1 MAHVS
6 SDMICTTLCVNQ
18 YQNIE
23 IHSMK
28 RISTVQRF
36 LLPIAILIVLA
47 AILQAYFEYQG
58 KLATV
63 EQDAQTQTR
72 ASIQLLQTTENLV
85 HSQVL
90 ASMRLLRQNAL
101 NLGLPT
107 ISGSTVLGGKRIP
120 NLVFGNHPQTG
131 NFSVVDEVTRIN
143 GGTATLFVRSGDDF
157 IRISTNV
164 HQLDGSRAIGTILDP
179 KGRAIEALREGKP
192 FYGVVDILGNP
203 YITGYEPMFDAEGK
217 LIGIWY
223 VGFQAD
229 MDALRTTMET
239 TRFLETGFA
248 AILDS
253 HQHIRFLS
261 AHIKSAAAE
270 RLLAERPA
278 SWQLISQDV
287 PSWRFK
293 VIYAYPKK
301 EAAVQGLIKAVYVLL
316 SGLVGL
322 GVLALIVQ
330 SQLTRLVIKPIG
342 GDPELAVGLV
352 RKIAS
357 GNLQDDGL
365 TGQQNTLIAHMIT
378 MRNNLRRMMDTLR
391 SNSENLS
398 LAASVFQHAGDG
410 IFIADARLC
419 IVQVNPS
426 FEKITGFSAEEAKGK
441 NPQELSFAIQDPQS
455 LLEMIY
461 CVKKN
466 GQWRGELQ
474 NINKRGETYLIS
486 MDISSVTNQ
495 DGLISHYVGTFSDIT
510 LMKRQQESLQHMAY
524 HDTLT
529 QLPNRAL
536 FADRLRQALAR
547 TSRTEE
553 TIAVCY
559 MDLDGFK
566 PINDTLGHEAG
577 DELLI
582 KLSARVKESLRSG
595 DTIARM
601 GGDEFALLL
610 CNLRSGDEARDT
622 LDRILQN
629 IKQPFQVKNTEVRI
643 SASAG
648 MFLNPSPEHDLD
660 FILSRAD
667 HCMYL
672 AKTNT
677 ALDFYVYDSTMEPL
691 RPV

>member
-1 MAHVS
+1 MAYVS
-6 SDMICTTLCVNQ
+6 SDMICTTLCVNP
-18 YQNIE
+18 YQNTE

-36 LLPIAILIVLA
+36 LLPIAILIILA
-47 AILQAYFEYQG
+47 AVLQAYFEYRG

-63 EQDAQTQTR
+63 EQDAQSQTR

-90 ASMRLLRQNAL
+90 ASMRLLRQSAL
-101 NLGLPT
+101 TLGLPA
-107 ISGSTVLGGKRIP
+107 INGSTVLNGKRIP

-143 GGTATLFVRSGDDF
+143 GGTATLFVREGDDF

-164 HQLDGSRAIGTILDP
+164 HQLDGSRAIGTLLDP
-179 KGRAIEALREGKP
+179 KGRAIQALREGRP

-217 LIGIWY
+217 LIGVWY
-223 VGFQAD
+223 VGFLAD
-229 MDALRTTMET
+229 MDALRTTMEN

-248 AILDS
+248 AMLDS
-253 HQHIRFLS
+253 HDHIRFLS
-261 AHIKSAAAE
+261 AHIKTAAAE
-270 RLLAERPA
+270 RLIAERPA

-287 PSWRFK
+287 PSWGFK

-301 EAAVQGLIKAVYVLL
+301 EAAVQGLIKALYVLL
-316 SGLVGL
+316 TGLIGL

-342 GDPELAVGLV
+342 GDPELAVNLV

-357 GNLQDDGL
+357 GDLQDDGL

-391 SNSENLS
+391 SNSENLT
-398 LAASVFQHAGDG
+398 LAASVFEHAGDG

-441 NPQELSFAIQDPQS
+441 NPQELSFAIHDPKS

-486 MDISSVTNQ
+486 LDVSSVTNQ

-547 TSRTEE
+547 VSRTEE

-582 KLSARVKESLRSG
+582 KLSERIKESLRAG

-629 IKQPFQVKNTEVRI
+629 IKQPFEVKHTEVRI

-672 AKTNT
+672 AKTNK
-677 ALDFYVYDSTMEPL
+677 AVNFYVYDSTMEPL
-691 RPV
+691 KSI

>member
-1 MAHVS
+1 MADVS

-36 LLPIAILIVLA
+36 LLPIAILIILA
-47 AILQAYFEYQG
+47 AILQAYFEYRG

-63 EQDAQTQTR
+63 EQDAQSQTR

-101 NLGLPT
+101 NLGLPA
-107 ISGSTVLGGKRIP
+107 INSSTVLNGKRIP

-143 GGTATLFVRSGDDF
+143 GGTATLFVRAGDDF

-164 HQLDGSRAIGTILDP
+164 HQLDGSRAIGTLLDP

-229 MDALRTTMET
+229 MDALRTTMEN

-248 AILDS
+248 AMLDS
-253 HQHIRFLS
+253 HEHIRFLS
-261 AHIKSAAAE
+261 SHIKTAAAE

-278 SWQLISQDV
+278 TWRLISQDV

-293 VIYAYPKK
+293 VVYAYPKK
-301 EAAVQGLIKAVYVLL
+301 EAAVQGLIKALYVLL

-342 GDPELAVGLV
+342 GDPALAVALV

-365 TGQQNTLIAHMIT
+365 TGQPNTLIAHMIT

-398 LAASVFQHAGDG
+398 LAASVFEHAGDG

-441 NPQELSFAIQDPQS
+441 NPQELSFAIHDPKS

-486 MDISSVTNQ
+486 IDVSSVANQ

-547 TSRTEE
+547 VSRTEE

-577 DELLI
+577 DDLLI
-582 KLSARVKESLRSG
+582 KLSERIKESLRSG

-610 CNLRSGDEARDT
+610 CNLRSGAEARDT

-629 IKQPFQVKNTEVRI
+629 IKQPFQVKNTEVHI

-648 MFLNPSPEHDLD
+648 MFLNPSPDHDLD

-672 AKTNT
+672 AKTNK

>member
-1 MAHVS
+1 
-6 SDMICTTLCVNQ
+6 
-18 YQNIE
+18 
-23 IHSMK
+23 MK

-36 LLPIAILIVLA
+36 LLPIAILIILA
-47 AILQAYFEYQG
+47 AILQAYFEYRS

-63 EQDAQTQTR
+63 EQDAQAQTR

-101 NLGLPT
+101 NLGLPA
-107 ISGSTVLGGKRIP
+107 ISSSTLLNGKRIP
-120 NLVFGNHPQTG
+120 NLVFGNHRQTG

-143 GGTATLFVRSGDDF
+143 GGTATLFVRAGDDF

-164 HQLDGSRAIGTILDP
+164 HQLDGSRAIGTVLDP

-229 MDALRTTMET
+229 MDALRTTMEN

-248 AILDS
+248 AMLDS
-253 HQHIRFLS
+253 HDHIRFLS
-261 AHIKSAAAE
+261 AHIKTAAAE
-270 RLLAERPA
+270 RLIAERPA

-293 VIYAYPKK
+293 VVYAYPKK
-301 EAAVQGLIKAVYVLL
+301 EAAVQGLLKALYVLL
-316 SGLVGL
+316 SGLIGL
-322 GVLALIVQ
+322 GALALIVQ

-342 GDPELAVGLV
+342 GDPELAVALV

-365 TGQQNTLIAHMIT
+365 TGQPNTLISHMIT
-378 MRNNLRRMMDTLR
+378 MRNSLRKMMDTLR

-398 LAASVFQHAGDG
+398 LAASVFEHAGDG

-426 FEKITGFSAEEAKGK
+426 FVKITGFSAEEAKGK
-441 NPQELSFAIQDPQS
+441 NPQELSFAVHDPQS

-461 CVKKN
+461 CVKKD

-486 MDISSVTNQ
+486 IDVSSVSNQ

-566 PINDTLGHEAG
+566 PINDSLGHEAG

-582 KLSARVKESLRSG
+582 KLSERVKESLRSG

-610 CNLRSGDEARDT
+610 CNLRSGAEARET

-629 IKQPFQVKNTEVRI
+629 IKHPFQVKNHEVCI

-648 MFLNPSPEHDLD
+648 MFLNPSPNHDLD

-672 AKTNT
+672 AKTS
-677 ALDFYVYDSTMEPL
+677 AELDFYVYDPTMEPL
-691 RPV
+691 RPA

>member
-1 MAHVS
+1 
-6 SDMICTTLCVNQ
+6 
-18 YQNIE
+18 
-23 IHSMK
+23 MK

-36 LLPIAILIVLA
+36 LLPIAILIILA
-47 AILQAYFEYQG
+47 AVLQAYFEYRS

-63 EQDAQTQTR
+63 EQDAQAQTR

-101 NLGLPT
+101 SLGLPA
-107 ISGSTVLGGKRIP
+107 ISSSTLLNGKRIP

-131 NFSVVDEVTRIN
+131 NFTVVDEVTRIN
-143 GGTATLFVRSGDDF
+143 GGTATLFVRAGDDF

-164 HQLDGSRAIGTILDP
+164 HQLDGSRAIGTVLDP

-229 MDALRTTMET
+229 MDALRTTMEN

-248 AILDS
+248 AMLDS
-253 HQHIRFLS
+253 HDHIRFLS
-261 AHIKSAAAE
+261 AHIKTAAAE
-270 RLLAERPA
+270 RLIAERPA

-293 VIYAYPKK
+293 VVYAYPKK
-301 EAAVQGLIKAVYVLL
+301 EAAVQGLLKALYVLL
-316 SGLVGL
+316 SGLIGL
-322 GVLALIVQ
+322 GALALIVQ

-342 GDPELAVGLV
+342 GDPELAVALV

-365 TGQQNTLIAHMIT
+365 TGQPNTLISHMIT
-378 MRNNLRRMMDTLR
+378 MRNSLRKMMDTLR

-398 LAASVFQHAGDG
+398 LAASVFEHAGDG

-426 FEKITGFSAEEAKGK
+426 FVKITGFSAEEAKGK
-441 NPQELSFAIQDPQS
+441 NPQELSFAVHDPQS

-461 CVKKN
+461 CVKKD

-486 MDISSVTNQ
+486 IDVSSVSNQ

-582 KLSARVKESLRSG
+582 KLSERVKESLRSG

-610 CNLRSGDEARDT
+610 CNLRSGAEARET

-629 IKQPFQVKNTEVRI
+629 IKHPFQVKNHEVCI

-648 MFLNPSPEHDLD
+648 MFLNPSPNHDLD

-672 AKTNT
+672 AKTS
-677 ALDFYVYDSTMEPL
+677 AELDFYVYDPTMEPL

>member
-18 YQNIE
+18 YQKIE

-47 AILQAYFEYQG
+47 AILQAYFEYRG

-101 NLGLPT
+101 NLGLPA
-107 ISGSTVLGGKRIP
+107 ISSSTVLDGKRIP

-179 KGRAIEALREGKP
+179 KGRAIQALREGKP

-229 MDALRTTMET
+229 MDALRTTMEN

-301 EAAVQGLIKAVYVLL
+301 EAAVQGLVKALYVLL
-316 SGLVGL
+316 SGLVSL
-322 GVLALIVQ
+322 CVLALIVQ

-398 LAASVFQHAGDG
+398 LAASVFEHAGDG

-441 NPQELSFAIQDPQS
+441 NPQELSFAIHDPQS

-486 MDISSVTNQ
+486 MDISSVANQ

-610 CNLRSGDEARDT
+610 CNLRSSDEARDT

-648 MFLNPSPEHDLD
+648 MFLNPSPAHDLD

>member
-1 MAHVS
+1 
-6 SDMICTTLCVNQ
+6 
-18 YQNIE
+18 
-23 IHSMK
+23 MK

-36 LLPIAILIVLA
+36 LLPIAILIILA
-47 AILQAYFEYQG
+47 AILQAFFEYRA

-90 ASMRLLRQNAL
+90 AAMRLLRQNAL
-101 NLGLPT
+101 NLGLPA
-107 ISGSTVLGGKRIP
+107 INGSTVLNGKRIP

-131 NFSVVDEVTRIN
+131 IFSVVDEVTRIN
-143 GGTATLFVRSGDDF
+143 GGTATLFVRAGDDF

-164 HQLDGSRAIGTILDP
+164 HQLDGSRAIGTLLDP

-229 MDALRTTMET
+229 MEALRTTMEN

-248 AILDS
+248 AMLDS
-253 HQHIRFLS
+253 HEHIRFLS
-261 AHIKSAAAE
+261 SHIKAAAAE

-293 VIYAYPKK
+293 VVYAYPKK
-301 EAAVQGLIKAVYVLL
+301 EAAVQGLVKALYVLL
-316 SGLVGL
+316 TGLIGL

-352 RKIAS
+352 RKIAT
-357 GNLQDDGL
+357 GNLEDDGL
-365 TGQQNTLIAHMIT
+365 AGQQNTLIAHMIT

-391 SNSENLS
+391 SNSENLI
-398 LAASVFQHAGDG
+398 LAASVFEHAGDG

-426 FEKITGFSAEEAKGK
+426 FEKITGFTAEEAKGK
-441 NPQELSFAIQDPQS
+441 NPQELSFAIHDPKS

-461 CVKKN
+461 CVKKI

-486 MDISSVTNQ
+486 MDVSSVTNQ
-495 DGLISHYVGTFSDIT
+495 EGLISHYVGTFSDIT

-547 TSRTEE
+547 VTRTEE

-566 PINDTLGHEAG
+566 PINDSLGHEAG

-582 KLSARVKESLRSG
+582 KLSERIKESLRSG

-629 IKQPFQVKNTEVRI
+629 IKQPFQVKNTEVKI

-648 MFLNPSPEHDLD
+648 MFLNPSPDHDLD

-672 AKTNT
+672 AKTNA
-677 ALDFYVYDSTMEPL
+677 ALDFYVYDSSMEPL

>member
-1 MAHVS
+1 
-6 SDMICTTLCVNQ
+6 
-18 YQNIE
+18 
-23 IHSMK
+23 MK

-36 LLPIAILIVLA
+36 LLPIAILIILA
-47 AILQAYFEYQG
+47 AILQAYFEYRS

-63 EQDAQTQTR
+63 EQDAQAQTR

-85 HSQVL
+85 HSQVI

-101 NLGLPT
+101 NLGLPA
-107 ISGSTVLGGKRIP
+107 ISSSTLLNGKRIP
-120 NLVFGNHPQTG
+120 NLVFGNHAQTG

-143 GGTATLFVRSGDDF
+143 GGTATLFVRAGDDF

-164 HQLDGSRAIGTILDP
+164 HQLDGSRAIGTVLDP

-229 MDALRTTMET
+229 MDALRTTMES

-248 AILDS
+248 AMLDS
-253 HQHIRFLS
+253 HHHIRFLS
-261 AHIKSAAAE
+261 SHIKTAAAE
-270 RLLAERPA
+270 RLIAERPA
-278 SWQLISQDV
+278 TWRLISQDV
-287 PSWRFK
+287 PSWGFN
-293 VIYAYPKK
+293 VVYAYPKK
-301 EAAVQGLIKAVYVLL
+301 EAAVQGMLKALYVLL

-342 GDPELAVGLV
+342 GDPELAVALV

-365 TGQQNTLIAHMIT
+365 TGQPNTLIAHMIT
-378 MRNNLRRMMDTLR
+378 MRNSLRRMMDTLR

-398 LAASVFQHAGDG
+398 LAASVFEHAGDG

-426 FEKITGFSAEEAKGK
+426 FVKITGFSAEEAKGK
-441 NPQELSFAIQDPQS
+441 NPQELSFAIHDPKS

-461 CVKKN
+461 CVKKD

-486 MDISSVTNQ
+486 IDVSSVTNQ

-582 KLSARVKESLRSG
+582 KLSERVKESLRSG

-610 CNLRSGDEARDT
+610 CNLRSGAEARDT

-629 IKQPFQVKNTEVRI
+629 IKHSFQVKNHEVRI

-648 MFLNPSPEHDLD
+648 MFLNPSPDHDLD

-672 AKTNT
+672 AKTN
-677 ALDFYVYDSTMEPL
+677 AELDFYVYDPTMEPL

>member
-1 MAHVS
+1 MARDS
-6 SDMICTTLCVNQ
+6 SDMIYTTLCVNQ
-18 YQNIE
+18 DQNIE

-36 LLPIAILIVLA
+36 LLPIAILIIMA
-47 AILQAYFEYQG
+47 AILQAFFEYRA

-90 ASMRLLRQNAL
+90 AAMRLLRQNAL
-101 NLGLPT
+101 NLGLPA
-107 ISGSTVLGGKRIP
+107 INGSTVLNGKRIP

-131 NFSVVDEVTRIN
+131 IFSVVDEVTRIN
-143 GGTATLFVRSGDDF
+143 GGTATLFVRAGDDF

-164 HQLDGSRAIGTILDP
+164 HQLDGSRAIGTLLDP

-229 MDALRTTMET
+229 MEALRTTMEN

-248 AILDS
+248 AMLDS
-253 HQHIRFLS
+253 HEHIRFLS
-261 AHIKSAAAE
+261 SHIKAAAAE

-293 VIYAYPKK
+293 VVYAYPKK
-301 EAAVQGLIKAVYVLL
+301 EAAVQGLVKALYVLL
-316 SGLVGL
+316 TGLIGL

-352 RKIAS
+352 RKIAT
-357 GNLQDDGL
+357 GNLEDDGL
-365 TGQQNTLIAHMIT
+365 AGQQNTLIAHMIT

-426 FEKITGFSAEEAKGK
+426 FEKITGFTAEEAKGK
-441 NPQELSFAIQDPQS
+441 NPQELSFAIHDPKS

-461 CVKKN
+461 CVKKI

-486 MDISSVTNQ
+486 MDVSSVTNQ
-495 DGLISHYVGTFSDIT
+495 EGLISHYVGTFSDIT

-547 TSRTEE
+547 VTRTEE

-566 PINDTLGHEAG
+566 PINDSLGHEAG

-582 KLSARVKESLRSG
+582 KLSERIKESLRSG

-629 IKQPFQVKNTEVRI
+629 IKQPFQVKNTEVKI

-648 MFLNPSPEHDLD
+648 MFLNPSPDHDLD

-672 AKTNT
+672 AKTNA
-677 ALDFYVYDSTMEPL
+677 ALDFYVYDSSMEPL

>member
-1 MAHVS
+1 MARDS
-6 SDMICTTLCVNQ
+6 SDMIYTTLCVNQ
-18 YQNIE
+18 DQNIE

-36 LLPIAILIVLA
+36 LLPIAILIILA
-47 AILQAYFEYQG
+47 AILQAFFEYRA

-90 ASMRLLRQNAL
+90 AAMRLLRQNAL
-101 NLGLPT
+101 NLGLPA
-107 ISGSTVLGGKRIP
+107 INGSTVLNGKRIP

-131 NFSVVDEVTRIN
+131 IFSVVDEVTRIN
-143 GGTATLFVRSGDDF
+143 GGTATLFVRAGDDF

-164 HQLDGSRAIGTILDP
+164 HQLDGSRAIGTLLDP

-229 MDALRTTMET
+229 MEALRTTMEN

-248 AILDS
+248 AMLDS
-253 HQHIRFLS
+253 HEHIRFLS
-261 AHIKSAAAE
+261 SHIKAAAAE

-293 VIYAYPKK
+293 VVYAYPKK
-301 EAAVQGLIKAVYVLL
+301 EAAVQGLVKALYVLL
-316 SGLVGL
+316 TGLIGL

-352 RKIAS
+352 RKIAT
-357 GNLQDDGL
+357 GNLEDDGL
-365 TGQQNTLIAHMIT
+365 AGQQNTLIAHMIT

-391 SNSENLS
+391 SNSENLI
-398 LAASVFQHAGDG
+398 LAASVFEHAGDG

-426 FEKITGFSAEEAKGK
+426 FEKITGFTAEEAKGK
-441 NPQELSFAIQDPQS
+441 NPQELSFAIHDPKS

-461 CVKKN
+461 CVKKI

-486 MDISSVTNQ
+486 MDVSSVTNQ
-495 DGLISHYVGTFSDIT
+495 EGLISHYVGTFSDIT

-547 TSRTEE
+547 VTRTEE

-566 PINDTLGHEAG
+566 PINDSLGHEAG

-582 KLSARVKESLRSG
+582 KLSERIKESLRSG

-629 IKQPFQVKNTEVRI
+629 IKQPFQVKNTEVKI

-648 MFLNPSPEHDLD
+648 MFLNPSPDHDLD

-672 AKTNT
+672 AKTNA
-677 ALDFYVYDSTMEPL
+677 ALDFYVYDSSMEPL